1 MSMTERE
8 REIAIR
14 MLEYARKYCD
24 QNHYDIDQTAEHV
37 QVNEFALEGMHAGV
51 KRCVAAIDVLL
62 DEDYELDDLVRD
74 ITDDEEE

>member
-1 MSMTERE
+1 MAMTERE

-14 MLEYARKYCD
+14 MLEYARKYCE
-24 QNHYDIDQTAEHV
+24 QNHFDIDQTAEHV

-51 KRCVAAIDVLL
+51 KRCVESIDVLL
-62 DEDYELDDLVRD
+62 EEDYDLDSLVGD